1 MSKVVIITNIPAPY
15 RVDLFN
21 YLIDNYDDEYKF
33 KVIYSATTEDNRGWD
48 ENSSEIKNSVF
59 LKSKSLSIK
68 EKLDK
73 KYVHLPIDI
82 IEVLN
87 RENPDVVIGS
97 EYNPTCVIAFLWSKL
112 KNKKF
117 ISWSDGTLNSERNI
131 NFIQKMLRKVICS
144 KANAFIASSSKT
156 KEAQIFYGAKK
167 SKIFMSYLT
176 VDLKKYIYEKKEFE
190 SNRILFVGRLTYTK
204 GIDLLLNALNKV
216 KGKYKLTIVGDGP
229 EKEKLIKLSMDLGI
243 NNMVNFLG
251 SKNGSELKQIYRE
264 HDIFVLPSR
273 CDCFGLVLTE
283 AMCNSMAVIGS
294 KYADG
299 SYDLI
304 VNNKNGFIFNPY
316 NESEFSA
323 VIERVICDSNMIKDM
338 GKNSLKMVNE
348 FDFSKVALGFISAIE
363 FVIEKNIGG
372 RFV

>member
-1 MSKVVIITNIPAPY
+1 MCKVVIITNIPAPY

-21 YLIDNYDDEYKF
+21 YLIDNYGDEYKF
-33 KVIYSATTEDNRGWD
+33 KVIYSATTEDDRGWD
-48 ENSSEIKNSVF
+48 KNSVEIKESVF

-68 EKLDK
+68 GNLDK
-73 KYVHLPIDI
+73 KYIHLPIDI

-87 RENPDVVIGS
+87 KENPDVVIGS

-112 KNKKF
+112 KKKKF

-131 NFIQKMLRKVICS
+131 NFIQKMLRKIICS
-144 KANAFIASSSKT
+144 KTNALIASSSKT

-176 VDLKKYIYEKKEFE
+176 VDLKKYIYEKKEFG
-190 SNRILFVGRLTYTK
+190 SKRILFVGRLTYTK
-204 GIDLLLNALNKV
+204 GLDLLLNELKKV
-216 KGKYKLTIVGDGP
+216 KGKYMFTIVGDGP
-229 EKEKLIKLSMDLGI
+229 EKQKLIKLSIDLGI
-243 NNMVNFLG
+243 NNMVSFLG

-316 NESEFSA
+316 NESELSTI
-323 VIERVICDSNMIKDM
+323 IERIISDSNMVKDM
-338 GKNSLKMVNE
+338 GENSFKMVKE
-348 FDFSKVALGFISAIE
+348 FDFIKVALGFISAIE
-363 FVIEKNIGG
+363 FVIDKNIGG
-372 RFV
+372 SFI